1 MTAKLG
7 MGIGILGYQT
17 SILSFIYSLSMSQLA
32 NFKFICMTNEALFVG
47 KSVKICF
54 SQKKLLH
61 VDGKI

>member
-7 MGIGILGYQT
+7 MDIGILGYQT

-47 KSVKICF
+47 KKCKDMFF
-54 SQKKLLH
+54 SKETSSCRW
-61 VDGKI
+61 